1 MERQK
6 CFPWRRCMVMT
17 PEKTTSTWKA
27 RLRAHEWGI
36 GQGVLL
42 AGAFG
47 YLYASVLPA
56 LVADWA
62 NDPDYSHGFL
72 IPVLSGYFL
81 WERRQTLAQL
91 PVQPSL
97 WGLLVMLLGVALLFL
112 GNIGAE
118 LFLMR
123 VSMVVLIAGLVLY
136 YGGWQ
141 PLKVLTFPIGFLL
154 FMIPWP
160 AIILNTLTLPLQLLA
175 ARLSTSSLQLIDVPV
190 YREGNVIFL
199 PHATLE
205 VVAACSGIRS
215 LVSLL
220 ALAVVFAY
228 MTQRHVWKIV
238 VLVVSATPIAIIA
251 NAFRIWGTGVLA
263 HVYGPQAAEGFYH
276 TFAGWLVFVIAF
288 VLLTVEGAVLSR
300 FGKKHRHIKAT
311 GV

>member
-1 MERQK
+1 
-6 CFPWRRCMVMT
+6 MVMT
-17 PEKTTSTWKA
+17 PEKTTAPWKA
-27 RLRAHEWGI
+27 RLKVHGWRI
-36 GQGVLL
+36 GQGVFL

-47 YLYASVLPA
+47 YLYASVLPD
-56 LVADWA
+56 LVADWG

-81 WERRQTLAQL
+81 WERRHALAQL
-91 PVQPSL
+91 PVQPNPV
-97 WGLLVMLLGVALLFL
+97 GFLVMLLGIALLLL
-112 GNIGAE
+112 GQVGAE

-123 VSMVVLIAGLVLY
+123 VSLVVLIAGLVLY
-136 YGGWQ
+136 LGGWRY
-141 PLKVLTFPIGFLL
+141 LKGMAFPIIFLL

-160 AIILNTLTLPLQLLA
+160 AIILNALTLPLQLLA
-175 ARLSTSSLQLIDVPV
+175 ARLSTSSLQLMNLPV

-205 VVAACSGIRS
+205 VVEACSGIRS

-228 MTQRHVWKIV
+228 MTQRHVWKIA
-238 VLVVSATPIAIIA
+238 VLVISATPIAIIA

-288 VLLTVEGAVLSR
+288 VLLAVEGTVMSR
-300 FGKKHRHIKAT
+300 FRKKHTHIKAT

>member
-1 MERQK
+1 
-6 CFPWRRCMVMT
+6 MVMT
-17 PEKTTSTWKA
+17 PEKTAAPWKA
-27 RLRAHEWGI
+27 RLKVHGWNI
-36 GQGVLL
+36 GQGIFL

-47 YLYASVLPA
+47 YLYASVLPD
-56 LVADWA
+56 LVADWG

-81 WERRQTLAQL
+81 WERRHVLAQL
-91 PVQPSL
+91 PVQPNPV
-97 WGLLVMLLGVALLFL
+97 GFLVMLLGIALFL
-112 GNIGAE
+112 LGQIGAE

-123 VSMVVLIAGLVLY
+123 VSLVVLIAGLVLY
-136 YGGWQ
+136 LSGWRYLQ
-141 PLKVLTFPIGFLL
+141 GMAFPIIFLL

-160 AIILNTLTLPLQLLA
+160 AIILNALTLPLQLLA
-175 ARLSTSSLQLIDVPV
+175 ARLSTSSLQLMNLPV

-205 VVAACSGIRS
+205 VVEACSGIRS

-228 MTQRHVWKIV
+228 MTQRHVWKIA

-288 VLLTVEGAVLSR
+288 VLLAVEGTVLSR
-300 FGKKHRHIKAT
+300 FRKKHTHIKAT